1 MRIIEAILFT
11 LGILLISGADG
22 NYGLIC
28 AVAGVACI
36 GIVVLISNREERRN
50 GRNQRNHYD
59 LQKRI

>member
-36 GIVVLISNREERRN
+36 GTATVLSVREEKRN
-50 GRNQRNHYD
+50 GREHNHN
-59 LQKRI
+59 